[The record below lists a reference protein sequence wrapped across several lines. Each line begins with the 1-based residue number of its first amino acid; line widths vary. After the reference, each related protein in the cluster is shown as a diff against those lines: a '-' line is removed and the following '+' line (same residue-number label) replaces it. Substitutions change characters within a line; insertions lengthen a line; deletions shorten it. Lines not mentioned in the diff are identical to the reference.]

1 MKKNVSYILSIFVA
15 VLALCS
21 PAICFIVY
29 AVLPT
34 RDFRWLIAAGA
45 CLVFAFVSYKPISEW
60 RYRARTD
67 AQTDE
72 FGVSKR
78 KNYDRLSQAE
88 RDQIDLQKT
97 TDMER
102 IISTATLRKMTQK
115 GSEDPDADLDK
126 LIGLPKIKQKVREM
140 AAKMEFEQQERK
152 RKGKAEADAQ
162 FKSGHHAT
170 YFGAPGTGKTSVAR
184 IMTGYL
190 YKYGYIKKN
199 KITEVDGNFLKAG
212 TETSTKTTLVA
223 RHALDGVLFID
234 EAYALAY
241 GDGYGLD
248 AVATLIKFMEDY
260 RGRFVLIMAGYTNE
274 MRVLL
279 ESNPGFESRIK
290 EYLYFEDYTDDEM
303 EQIFVHMARTLGY
316 EVDSM
321 GLANFRARLASER
334 PLKSFGNARTAR
346 SILDESIERHA
357 YNFISRRLDE
367 VSRYKLSA
375 EDISIYPKTI

>member
-1 MKKNVSYILSIFVA
+1 MKKNISYILSIFVA

-21 PAICFIVY
+21 PVICFIVY

-290 EYLYFEDYTDDEM
+290 EYRTKYRFHRIGQYVIYFATSH
-303 EQIFVHMARTLGY
+303 V
-316 EVDSM
+316 SM
-321 GLANFRARLASER
+321 M
-334 PLKSFGNARTAR
+334 
-346 SILDESIERHA
+346 
-357 YNFISRRLDE
+357 
-367 VSRYKLSA
+367 
-375 EDISIYPKTI
+375 